1 MTPARQSGS
10 LDHLS
15 LEQPAALLAS
25 REQALREASD
35 EVARFFSLSLDMLAT
50 AQGPIPRA

>member
-35 EVARFFSLSLDMLAT
+35 ELDRFSSLSLDMLAT